1 MTGADQREI
10 YARVLLSTGAGAGA
24 NLNEALRFYGSAR
37 AFLEAGRREW
47 LLSGLVGRTLAD
59 RIASVDERTVEG
71 IIETCVK
78 KGYGILIPGDGRF
91 PDRLAEIP
99 RAPLLL
105 YARGGADALNS
116 GVPVAFVGTRQA
128 SAYSLTVA
136 RRLAYGC
143 AKAGALIV
151 SGGALGVDSSSHNGA
166 LAAGG
171 KTVAFLG
178 CGFDCDYLRENRDL
192 RSRIA
197 AHGALLSEYP
207 PAYPAS
213 RSTFPIRN
221 RLISGVSL
229 GVVVIEAGERSGS
242 LITARCAMEQGRD
255 VFAVPGD
262 VTLSSFTGCN
272 RLIRDGA
279 SPVFGVED
287 VMGRYAAL
295 LPEEVDLSGAVPL
308 SQEPEALRSRGAEER
323 PAAGNNEKP
332 VSKSGIPEKP
342 EKPEKRERREKP
354 PLPGGLSPDAAD
366 VFGRLGGEPLSADE
380 LSMLCGKPA
389 SVILPALTELELFG
403 LIADTGGGRFVLA

>member
-1 MTGADQREI
+1 MTDAEYREI

-47 LLSGLVGRTLAD
+47 ILSGLLGKTAAE
-59 RIASVDERTVEG
+59 RISSVDGSVVEG
-71 IIETCVK
+71 IIETCDK
-78 KGYGILIPGDGRF
+78 KGYAILIPGDGIF
-91 PDRLAEIP
+91 PERLSEIP

-105 YARGGADALNS
+105 YARGDAGVLKS
-116 GVPVAFVGTRQA
+116 RVPVAFVGTRQA
-128 SAYSLTVA
+128 SSYSLTVA

-143 AKAGALIV
+143 SKAGALIV
-151 SGGALGVDSSSHNGA
+151 SGGALGVDSSSHGGA
-166 LAAGG
+166 LSAGG

-178 CGFDCDYLRENRDL
+178 CGFDCDYLRENKDL

-207 PAYPAS
+207 PSYPAS

-221 RLISGVSL
+221 RLISGLSL

-262 VTLSSFTGCN
+262 VTLSSYTGCN

-279 SPVFGVED
+279 TPVFGVED

-295 LPEEVDLSGAVPL
+295 LPEDVDLSRAVPL
-308 SQEPEALRSRGAEER
+308 SQEPEALRERRAAER
-323 PAAGNNEKP
+323 P
-332 VSKSGIPEKP
+332 SDTPEQK
-342 EKPEKRERREKP
+342 KEKRPEREGRKRAKA
-354 PLPGGLSPDAAD
+354 PLPEGLTPAAAS
-366 VFGRLGGEPLSADE
+366 VYEGLGDEPLTADE
-380 LSMLCGKPA
+380 LSVTCRLPA
-389 SVILPALTELELFG
+389 PQVLSALTELELFG
-403 LIADTGGGRFVLA
+403 VITDVGGGRFTQC